1 MTVTK
6 NLNPVNGPRK
16 QCAIVSYV
24 DSDLIADTAVNDLI
38 ATCFRSAISS
48 QILQLAISSLHI
60 CFVSDLI
67 ALFHWRSLIADTA
80 VSDLIAT

>member
-24 DSDLIADTAVNDLI
+24 DSDLIADTAVRRSVCRRV
-38 ATCFRSAISS
+38 ATFGSS
-48 QILQLAISSLHI
+48 MQLEGTTLAYWARGGEREWRIFWACLLYT
-60 CFVSDLI
+60 SD
-67 ALFHWRSLIADTA
+67 AADE
-80 VSDLIAT
+80 